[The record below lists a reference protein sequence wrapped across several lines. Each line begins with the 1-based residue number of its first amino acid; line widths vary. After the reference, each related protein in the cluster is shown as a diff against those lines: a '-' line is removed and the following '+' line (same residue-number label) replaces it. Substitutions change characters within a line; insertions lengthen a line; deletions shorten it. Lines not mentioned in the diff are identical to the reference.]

1 MKEKLIEFWKQRSSR
16 ERLILAVATGL
27 LAVMVIYPTLIS
39 PIEEAFSAQSKRLA
53 DIRTTFNVTPDI
65 LNRYAVLSAR
75 KRDVEAFYT
84 QTDVSSNPLGYLES
98 LLKDRAK
105 ADGTYNVST
114 PKEAVPLG
122 GKYLHRF
129 FAVNFQTSS
138 YENLTE
144 FLKALTTGK
153 QPMLVSQI
161 NLDKRSGSEVLNVQL
176 EVSGFELLSK

>member
-1 MKEKLIEFWKQRSSR
+1 MKQKLAEFWKQRSSR
-16 ERLILAVATGL
+16 ERAILVVACSFLLFMVLYPALIA
-27 LAVMVIYPTLIS
+27 
-39 PIEEAFSAQSKRLA
+39 PIQEAFSEQSRRLA

-65 LNRYAVLSAR
+65 LNRYATLSAR
-75 KRDVEAFYT
+75 KKDVEAFYT
-84 QTDVSSNPLGYLES
+84 QTDLSSNPLTYLES
-98 LLKDRAK
+98 LLKERAK

-122 GKYLHRF
+122 SKYLHRF

-138 YENLTE
+138 YENLTD

-161 NLDKRSGSEVLNVQL
+161 NFDKRTGSEVLNVQL
-176 EVSGFELLSK
+176 EVSGFELQSK

>member
-1 MKEKLIEFWKQRSSR
+1 MREKLFEFWRQRSSR
-16 ERLILAVATGL
+16 EKLILLVACGFFALMVVYPL
-27 LAVMVIYPTLIS
+27 LVAPVQ
-39 PIEEAFSAQSKRLA
+39 EAFSEQSKRLA
-53 DIRTTFNVTPDI
+53 DIRTTFNVAPDI
-65 LNRYAVLSAR
+65 LSRYAALSAR
-75 KRDVEAFYT
+75 KKDVEAFYT
-84 QTDVSSNPLGYLES
+84 QTDLSSNPLAYLES
-98 LLKDRAK
+98 LLKERAK

-138 YENLTE
+138 YENLTD

-161 NLDKRSGSEVLNVQL
+161 NFDKRSGSEVLNVQL
-176 EVSGFELLSK
+176 EVSGFELLNK

>member
-1 MKEKLIEFWKQRSSR
+1 MKEKLAEFWKQRSSR
-16 ERLILAVATGL
+16 ERLILVAASICLGFMVLYPAV
-27 LAVMVIYPTLIS
+27 IS
-39 PIEEAFSAQSKRLA
+39 PIEEAFSAQSRRLA
-53 DIRTTFNVTPDI
+53 DIRATFNVTPDI

-75 KRDVEAFYT
+75 KKDVEAFYT
-84 QTDVSSNPLGYLES
+84 QTDLSSNPLSYLES

-176 EVSGFELLSK
+176 EVSGFELLNK

>member
-1 MKEKLIEFWKQRSSR
+1 MRDKLLEFWKQRSSR
-16 ERLILAVATGL
+16 ERVILAAASAV
-27 LAVMVIYPTLIS
+27 LAFMVIYPAVIA
-39 PIEEAFSAQSKRLA
+39 PIQEAFSAQSQRLA

-65 LNRYAVLSAR
+65 LSRYAALSAR
-75 KRDVEAFYT
+75 KKDVEAFYT
-84 QTDVSSNPLGYLES
+84 QTDLSSNPLSYLES
-98 LLKDRAK
+98 LLKERAK

-161 NLDKRSGSEVLNVQL
+161 NLDKRSGAEMLNVQL